1 MTTTETSQPDTGTD
15 TDADTDATDA
25 FVERFFSAV
34 LGTQFVQAAYLG
46 DRLGWYRALAASDGL
61 TSVEL
66 ATRTATAE
74 RYAREWLEHQAVCG
88 VLTVNDAG
96 DTDTAPQQRRFS
108 LPSGHAEVLTGEES
122 LNYLMPLGRMTVG
135 LGKHM
140 DALLRA
146 YRTGGGVSWSEF
158 GEDPREAQG
167 AQNRPMF
174 MRALGNDYLPRVPE
188 VHTALAAGGRVADV
202 GCGLGWSS
210 IGIALAY
217 PGVTVDGFDV
227 DGPSVDAARRN
238 AHEAGVSDRVRFH
251 HTDATAV
258 DAATTLPE
266 EQTYDLVTAFE
277 CVHDLPDPVSFL
289 VTMRRLAGDAG
300 TVLVMDERVAE
311 TFTAPGDETEQLMY
325 GFSLMC
331 CLADGLS
338 HEHSEATGTVMRP
351 SVLEG
356 YARRAGFAGI
366 EVLPIE
372 DDFFRF
378 YRLA

>member
-1 MTTTETSQPDTGTD
+1 MTTTETTDNTGAGTATIDTF
-15 TDADTDATDA
+15 A
-25 FVERFFSAV
+25 ERFFSAV
-34 LGTQFVQAAYLG
+34 LGTQFTQAAYLG
-46 DRLGWYRALAASDGL
+46 DRLGWYRALAAADEGL
-61 TSVEL
+61 TSAEL
-66 ATRTATAE
+66 SSRTATAE

-88 VLTVNDAG
+88 VLSVNDAA
-96 DTDTAPQQRRFS
+96 DAADPQRRRFR
-108 LPSGHAEVLTGEES
+108 LPAGHAEVLTAEES
-122 LNYLMPLGRMTVG
+122 LSYLTPLARMTVG

-140 DALLRA
+140 EALLCA
-146 YRTGGGVSWSEF
+146 YRTGGGVSWAEF
-158 GEDPREAQG
+158 GEDPRQAQG

-174 MRALGNDYLPRVPE
+174 LRALGTDYLPRVPE
-188 VHTALAAGGRVADV
+188 VHAALSAGGRVADV

-210 IGIALAY
+210 IGVALAY

-227 DGPSVDAARRN
+227 DGPSVQEARRN
-238 AHEAGVSDRVRFH
+238 AQEAGVADRVRFH
-251 HTDATAV
+251 HADATTPP
-258 DAATTLPE
+258 D
-266 EQTYDLVTAFE
+266 EQTYDLVAAFE

-289 VTMRRLAGDAG
+289 ATMRQLAGERG

-338 HEHSEATGTVMRP
+338 HQPTEATGTVMRP
-351 SVLEG
+351 AVLQG

-378 YRLA
+378 YRLS

>member
-1 MTTTETSQPDTGTD
+1 MTTTENSQPDPAIT
-15 TDADTDATDA
+15 A
-25 FVERFFSAV
+25 FAERFFSAV
-34 LGTQFVQAAYLG
+34 LGAQFTQAAYLG
-46 DRLGWYRALAASDGL
+46 DRLGWYRALADAGDGL
-61 TSVEL
+61 TSAEL
-66 ATRTATAE
+66 AARTATAE

-88 VLTVNDAG
+88 VLTVS
-96 DTDTAPQQRRFS
+96 DTAAGPLQRRFR
-108 LPSGHAEVLTGEES
+108 LPVAHAEVLTSEES
-122 LNYLMPLGRMTVG
+122 LNHLMPLGRMMAG

-140 DALLRA
+140 DALAHA
-146 YRTGGGVSWSEF
+146 YRTGGGVSWAEF

-174 MRALGNDYLPRVPE
+174 LRALGTDYLPRVPD
-188 VHTALAAGGRVADV
+188 VHATLAAGGRVADI

-217 PGVTVDGFDV
+217 PGVIVDGFDV
-227 DGPSVDAARRN
+227 DEPSVDTARHN

-251 HTDATAV
+251 RVDATTVDATAV
-258 DAATTLPE
+258 DATATTPPD
-266 EQTYDLVTAFE
+266 EQAYDLVTAFE

-289 VTMRRLAGDAG
+289 TTMRRLAGDRG

-338 HEHSEATGTVMRP
+338 HQPSEATGTVLRP
-351 SVLEG
+351 AVLEG

-378 YRLA
+378 YRLM

>member
-1 MTTTETSQPDTGTD
+1 MTTD
-15 TDADTDATDA
+15 TDRTETARTDHSTTDA

-34 LGTQFVQAAYLG
+34 LGAQFTQAAYLG
-46 DRLGWYRALAASDGL
+46 DRLGWYRALADAGAL

-66 ATRTATAE
+66 AARTATAE

-88 VLTVNDAG
+88 VLTVDNADDAAA
-96 DTDTAPQQRRFS
+96 APQQRRFRLS
-108 LPSGHAEVLTGEES
+108 AGHAEVLTSEES
-122 LNYLMPLGRMTVG
+122 LSYLMPLARMMVG

-140 DALLRA
+140 DALLDA
-146 YRTGGGVSWSEF
+146 YRTGGGVSWAEF

-174 MRALGNDYLPRVPE
+174 LRALGTDYLPRVPE
-188 VHTALAAGGRVADV
+188 VHAELRAGGRVADI

-217 PGVTVDGFDV
+217 PGAAVDGFDL
-227 DGPSVDAARRN
+227 DGPSVETATRN

-251 HTDATAV
+251 HVEASAV
-258 DAATTLPE
+258 TTPLT

-289 VTMRRLAGDAG
+289 ATMRRLAGDTG
-300 TVLVMDERVAE
+300 TVMVMDERVAE
-311 TFTAPGDETEQLMY
+311 TFDAPGDETEQLMY

-331 CLADGLS
+331 CLPDGLS
-338 HEHSEATGTVMRP
+338 HQPSEGTGTVMRP
-351 SVLEG
+351 AVLEG